1 MAIEILVIRLLR
13 RVKMQQV
20 LVEQGLAR
28 DGRAAAARKIR
39 SVMVNIAESPLSWLR
54 ARMRIS
60 QRQYDAGEL
69 LRKDYERALL
79 PQRTTVNWA
88 GPPQA
93 KGARGAFEPGLA
105 TNESLDA
112 KRRFHAAVEAAGPG
126 LSDILWRVVCAGE
139 SLPDAEQALDW
150 PRRAG
155 RLVLSLALDRVA
167 DYYRVA

>member
-1 MAIEILVIRLLR
+1 MKV
-13 RVKMQQV
+13 QQV
-20 LVEQGLAR
+20 LVEKGLAR

-54 ARMRIS
+54 AHTRIS
-60 QRQYDAGEL
+60 ERQYDAGEL

-88 GPPQA
+88 GPPQ
-93 KGARGAFEPGLA
+93 GRVARGAFDPGLA
-105 TNESLDA
+105 TNDSLDA

-126 LSDILWRVVCAGE
+126 LADILWRVVCAGE
-139 SLPDAEQALDW
+139 TVPVAEQALGW
-150 PRRAG
+150 PKRAG

-167 DYYRVA
+167 DYYRVR